1 MTYARARLGPGLTG
15 TALLLFLTLAA
26 YVYQMPSTFF
36 PYFGGPWYSDWAGFV
51 VCFLAYAG
59 LSLPFDIWGGFT
71 LPHSHQRHSLLFPE
85 FLLKW
90 SRGLLVQGLVMTFCA
105 LLLLQAGKLAGIW
118 AATGTLLALQLAL
131 LAFQWP
137 LARWTGGLAA
147 APAHPGSDA
156 ITAIAGDVGFTG
168 GLAGLPGLEHNVQPL
183 SWNTTL
189 SPPALLAEHLR
200 RQGLAKTG
208 ARTRG
213 VLLALGWNLLGF
225 VLSASLPWG
234 GVDTIYSLLETLLG
248 CTLWSFLGLLVL
260 PSFSRPGTL
269 EADRYAAANGAARP
283 QLEAAICEIDQLQDE
298 DLSRPGW
305 FEILFCTVPS
315 VENRLNAL
323 DSKHQPYGA
332 WLAARMAL
340 YLSWANFGLLSRA
353 VHSNVGHPELWVLP
367 PGD

>member
-1 MTYARARLGPGLTG
+1 MLLTV
-15 TALLLFLTLAA
+15 AA

-51 VCFLAYAG
+51 VCFLAYAS
-59 LSLPFDIWGGFT
+59 LSLPFDIWGGYT
-71 LPHSHQRHSLLFPE
+71 LPCSHQRLCLIFPE
-85 FLLKW
+85 FLMKW
-90 SRGLLVQGLVMTFCA
+90 LRGVFVQGAVMTA
-105 LLLLQAGKLAGIW
+105 SAVVLLQAGKHWGIW
-118 AATGTLLALQLAL
+118 GATGALLALQLAL
-131 LAFQWP
+131 LAIQWP

-147 APAHPGSDA
+147 APVRLGSDTV
-156 ITAIAGDVGFTG
+156 TAVAVDLGFTG
-168 GLAGLPGLEHNVQPL
+168 GLAGLPVLERNIQPQ
-183 SWNTTL
+183 SWSTSL

-200 RQGLAKTG
+200 RQGLTKSG

-213 VLLALGWNLLGF
+213 ILLAMGWNLLGF

-234 GVDTIYSLLETLLG
+234 GVDTIFSLLETLLG
-248 CTLWSFLGLLVL
+248 CTLWSFLGLLIL

-269 EADRYAAANGAARP
+269 EADRYAAANGATRP

-298 DLSRPGW
+298 DLSRPRW
-305 FEILFCTVPS
+305 LETVSSIPS

-323 DSKHQPYGA
+323 DSRNQPYGA

-353 VHSNVGHPELWVLP
+353 VHSNVGRPELWVLP